1 MLIISFLFLLSLD
14 IKELRD
20 TQQELSATLET
31 KQDNTQKLQQTVDLQ
46 DDEIQR
52 MHELKQKVNSL
63 LTK

>member
-31 KQDNTQKLQQTVDLQ
+31 KQDNTQKLQKAVDLQ

>member
-31 KQDNTQKLQQTVDLQ
+31 KQDNTQKLQQAVDLQ